1 MIDYDKQFNDIIA
14 QIQAQYRGSNVAE
27 LIKGIIEIKK
37 KGVLRAYKSLIDDCL
52 NLSTAK
58 GDALD
63 LWGYIL
69 GINRYVPRDSEQN
82 AKEPFKQWNFNQ
94 SNFKHLIFLQV
105 RDHLYHR
112 LDDDA
117 FRNLLLLFLQ
127 RQYIFPSP
135 AEAQSLI
142 DDYISDKYGE
152 INILDTQKMSMAVE
166 FSFNDYPEW
175 MRWYILLKDIIPR
188 PAGVKID
195 MMETPEPESLG
206 EGLRF
211 TAEEAN
217 SSVTFGTNGNPI
229 TTFLQL
235 EYRTDTNPNWQDYT
249 LWDEII
255 LTNIG
260 SWVEMRNTGLQDT
273 AATNHPNAYNFFM
286 TGKIAASGNIMYLL
300 DKTGEKDSVTE
311 ACFFSLFNGC
321 TSLTTA
327 PSLPATNL
335 AESCYRGMFEG
346 CTSLTTAPELPAT
359 TLADSCYKNMFWQC
373 TSLTTAPNLPAT
385 TLADSCYNAMFA
397 HCSNLTTA
405 PNLPA
410 TTLAD
415 SCYNAMFW
423 QCTSLTTAPNLPAT
437 TLANSC
443 YQSMFA
449 YCSNLTTAPELPATT
464 LANSCYMWMFYD
476 CSKLKV
482 NQNGAGNKIF
492 TCPSTSGITDPVIW
506 MFSYTGGTFT
516 DTPTTG
522 NTYNWYN

>member
-152 INILDTQKMSMAVE
+152 INILDTQKMGMKVE

-188 PAGVKID
+188 PAGVKVDIID
-195 MMETPEPESLG
+195 LEGDRYGFGFET
-206 EGLRF
+206 
-211 TAEEAN
+211 
-217 SSVTFGTNGNPI
+217 
-229 TTFLQL
+229 
-235 EYRTDTNPNWQDYT
+235 D
-249 LWDEII
+249 
-255 LTNIG
+255 
-260 SWVEMRNTGLQDT
+260 
-273 AATNHPNAYNFFM
+273 
-286 TGKIAASGNIMYLL
+286 
-300 DKTGEKDSVTE
+300 
-311 ACFFSLFNGC
+311 
-321 TSLTTA
+321 
-327 PSLPATNL
+327 
-335 AESCYRGMFEG
+335 
-346 CTSLTTAPELPAT
+346 
-359 TLADSCYKNMFWQC
+359 
-373 TSLTTAPNLPAT
+373 
-385 TLADSCYNAMFA
+385 
-397 HCSNLTTA
+397 
-405 PNLPA
+405 
-410 TTLAD
+410 
-415 SCYNAMFW
+415 
-423 QCTSLTTAPNLPAT
+423 
-437 TLANSC
+437 
-443 YQSMFA
+443 
-449 YCSNLTTAPELPATT
+449 
-464 LANSCYMWMFYD
+464 
-476 CSKLKV
+476 
-482 NQNGAGNKIF
+482 NKI
-492 TCPSTSGITDPVIW
+492 
-506 MFSYTGGTFT
+506 
-516 DTPTTG
+516 
-522 NTYNWYN
+522 YNRRYVGALDDKSNFKDKEVN